1 MSEFSS
7 QVRFQKQI
15 LPILQ
20 RHGKEIGVRSKEGD
34 TNCADVIR
42 LYMMFSKFKDPVYLV
57 MLEASLEK
65 AGYTVPSPIE
75 INP

>member
-20 RHGKEIGVRSKEGD
+20 KHGKEIGVRSREGD
-34 TNCADVIR
+34 ANCADVIR
-42 LYMMFSKFKDPVYLV
+42 LYMMLSRFKDPTYLV

-65 AGYTVPSPIE
+65 SGYRVPSLLE
-75 INP
+75 IDP

>member
-42 LYMMFSKFKDPVYLV
+42 LYMMLSKYKDPMYLV

-65 AGYTVPSPIE
+65 AGYDVPSTLGTEP
-75 INP
+75 